1 MRMAG
6 SSMSCPAITAGRR
19 RYTPTLP
26 RPASVRTRR
35 ASSSAAAADT
45 WAPHSPSS
53 RWFRPTLGGWCA
65 SALLPPASLRRSA
78 TTVSAR
84 PGSPRTLRG
93 GDRDLS
99 CLRLVVGA
107 RHAAVLARL
116 GAIAFGGHAIV
127 VLAVAVRAPIV
138 WLTALLLVLLRGLV
152 HRIENAEIVLGV
164 LEIALRHHAVARSG
178 RVPPEVQI
186 FLEQLLRCAAHA
198 HVRTVAVQDV
208 VAVERDVA
216 AVMAYPATTSAA
228 PTAAAMLTSAHTF
241 HGHASIVAPSCWRSR
256 CCPAPACSR
265 SRLKPGNVAPLKSS
279 QVRAP
284 ARPSASDRNE
294 SGANAI
300 NRGMRTAP
308 LRSKLALR
316 AGS

>member
-152 HRIENAEIVLGV
+152 HRIEDAEIVLGV

-178 RVPPEVQI
+178 RVPAELQV
-186 FLEQLLRCAAHA
+186 FLEQLLRGAAHA
-198 HVRTVAVQDV
+198 RVWTAAVEGV

-216 AVMAYPATTSAA
+216 AVMAYPAAS
-228 PTAAAMLTSAHTF
+228 TAAAMLASAHIF
-241 HGHASIVAPSCWRSR
+241 HIHASIVAPSCWRSR
-256 CCPAPACSR
+256 CCRAPTCSR
-265 SRLKPGNVAPLKSS
+265 SRLKPGNVAPLTSS
-279 QVRAP
+279 HVRAP
-284 ARPSASDRNE
+284 ARPSAADRNE
-294 SGANAI
+294 SGANAT

-308 LRSKLALR
+308 LRSKLVLR